1 MVVLLVLLL
10 HLVSS
15 QPLIEGVQDH
25 ALQLPVVEFI
35 NQHGQPVQDGHG
47 HGQAI
52 KREKRSAA
60 PCLAIPFTIYGLPVS
75 FGSVCIPG

>member
-10 HLVSS
+10 HFVSS
-15 QPLIEGVQDH
+15 QPLVEGVQDH

-35 NQHGQPVQDGHG
+35 NHHVQDGHG
-47 HGQAI
+47 CGQAI